1 MAAAVLPKAGLSGA
15 SSAELWRRGAAPRL
29 RAATEEQAWV
39 RWLCI
44 GATFGFLTLLLVVPL
59 ASVFVEAFRNG
70 VEAYFASF
78 NDPQCWSAVR
88 LTLLAAIVSVPLNLQ
103 EGLYSRAGNRIA
115 RFHDSMGSAKET
127 MACLDV
133 SAAAEYLPR
142 EVVIADLDRI
152 DHIVATLWR
161 LSGRRSFH
169 G

>member
-1 MAAAVLPKAGLSGA
+1 MRIYDKSI
-15 SSAELWRRGAAPRL
+15 EL
-29 RAATEEQAWV
+29 V
-39 RWLCI
+39 
-44 GATFGFLTLLLVVPL
+44 
-59 ASVFVEAFRNG
+59 ASVCKLSRRVQQHDGDLAR
-70 VEAYFASF
+70 
-78 NDPQCWSAVR
+78 QMRRAV
-88 LTLLAAIVSVPLNLQ
+88 VSVPLNLQ